1 MFESPCSAEKG
12 IFCIYFCVTG
22 VVVTAKTLMML
33 IKLRHSNRLVWV
45 LLLLGG
51 VLIFSLFLASAFG
64 AVNISLSNVLK
75 MALNKVAMFNFPPTW
90 RAVDET
96 IIFQIRLPGI
106 VGAALVGAA
115 LATAGVLFQGLLRNP
130 MADPYIIG
138 TSAGAA
144 LGATIAMT
152 LPINLAFLGFG
163 LVPVAAFV
171 GALATVTLVY
181 NLARVGSRT
190 PIISML
196 LAGFV
201 VSALLAAVMAF
212 MMSISDRLGLNLHS
226 VYSFLMGHISVT
238 GWGQIMVIAPLIIGG
253 IIGARFFAFHLNAF
267 SLGEEGAAY
276 LGVEVERDKILIL
289 ALGSLLTASAVS
301 ISGLIGFVGLVV
313 PHAVRLSLGPDHRL
327 LLPASALAGA
337 AFVVIADLLARV
349 LLAPVL
355 IPVGV
360 VTAIVGAPFFL
371 YLLRHGRR
379 EYAF

>member
-1 MFESPCSAEKG
+1 M
-12 IFCIYFCVTG
+12 IR
-22 VVVTAKTLMML
+22 ML
-33 IKLRHSNRLVWV
+33 IKLRRSNRLILI

-51 VLIFSLFLASAFG
+51 SLVIASLVASAFG
-64 AVNISLSNVLK
+64 AVTIPLPDILK
-75 MALNKVAMFNFPPTW
+75 MALNKVTAFDFSSTW

-96 IIFQIRLPGI
+96 IIFQIRLPRVIG
-106 VGAALVGAA
+106 GALVGAA
-115 LATAGVLFQGLLRNP
+115 LSTAGVLFQGLLRNP

-144 LGATIAMT
+144 LGATIAMA

-163 LVPVAAFV
+163 LVPAAAFI
-171 GALATVTLVY
+171 GALATVILVY
-181 NLARVGSRT
+181 NLARVGGKT

-201 VSALLAAVMAF
+201 VSALLMAVMIF
-212 MMSISDRLGLNLHS
+212 MISMSDRFGLNLRS
-226 VYSFLMGHISVT
+226 VFSFLFGHISVT
-238 GWGQIMVIAPLIIGG
+238 WGQIVIITPLVIGG

-276 LGVEVERDKILIL
+276 LGIEIERDKILIL
-289 ALGSLLTASAVS
+289 TLGSLLTAAAVS

-313 PHAVRLSLGPDHRL
+313 PHAMRLRLGPDHRL

-337 AFVVIADLLARV
+337 IFLVLADLLARI
-349 LLAPVL
+349 LLAPVE

-360 VTAIVGAPFFL
+360 VAAIIGAPFFL
-371 YLLRHGRR
+371 YLLRRTRR

>member
-1 MFESPCSAEKG
+1 
-12 IFCIYFCVTG
+12 
-22 VVVTAKTLMML
+22 ML
-33 IKLRHSNRLVWV
+33 AKLRRSNRIILI

-51 VLIFSLFLASAFG
+51 GLVIASLFASAFG
-64 AVNISLSNVLK
+64 AVTIPLPDILK
-75 MALNKVAMFNFPPTW
+75 MALNKLAVIDFSSTW

-96 IIFQIRLPGI
+96 IIFQIRLPRVIG
-106 VGAALVGAA
+106 GALVGAA

-144 LGATIAMT
+144 LGATVAMM
-152 LPINLAFLGFG
+152 LSINLAFLGFG
-163 LVPVAAFV
+163 LVPVAAFI
-171 GALATVTLVY
+171 GALATVFLVY
-181 NLARVGSRT
+181 NLARVGGKT
-190 PIISML
+190 PIVSML

-212 MMSISDRLGLNLHS
+212 MMSMSDRFGLNLHS

-238 GWGQIMVIAPLIIGG
+238 SWGQIAIIAPLVIGG

-276 LGVEVERDKILIL
+276 LGIEIERDKIIVL
-289 ALGSLLTASAVS
+289 ALGSLLTAAAVS
-301 ISGLIGFVGLVV
+301 ISGLVGFVGLVV
-313 PHAVRLSLGPDHRL
+313 PHAMRLSLGPDHRF

-337 AFVVIADLLARV
+337 AFLVIADLLSRV
-349 LLAPVL
+349 LLAPVE
-355 IPVGV
+355 IPVGII
-360 VTAIVGAPFFL
+360 TAIIGAPFFI
-371 YLLRHGRR
+371 YLLRRTRR

>member
-1 MFESPCSAEKG
+1 MP
-12 IFCIYFCVTG
+12 
-22 VVVTAKTLMML
+22 
-33 IKLRHSNRLVWV
+33 IKLRRNRLILI

-51 VLIFSLFLASAFG
+51 GLVIASLLASAFG
-64 AVNISLSNVLK
+64 AVTIPLPDILK
-75 MALNKVAMFNFPPTW
+75 MALNQVAIFDFTPTW
-90 RAVDET
+90 QAVDET
-96 IIFQIRLPGI
+96 IIFQIRLPRV
-106 VGAALVGAA
+106 VGGALVGAA

-144 LGATIAMT
+144 LGATIAMM
-152 LPINLAFLGFG
+152 LPISLAFLGFG
-163 LVPVAAFV
+163 LVPVAAFI
-171 GALATVTLVY
+171 GALATVILVY
-181 NLARVGSRT
+181 NLARVGGKT

-212 MMSISDRLGLNLHS
+212 MMSMSDRFGLNLHS

-238 GWGQIMVIAPLIIGG
+238 SWGQIAIIAPLVIGG
-253 IIGARFFAFHLNAF
+253 IIGARFFASHLNAF

-276 LGVEVERDKILIL
+276 LGIEIERDKILIL
-289 ALGSLLTASAVS
+289 ALGSLLTAAAVS
-301 ISGLIGFVGLVV
+301 ISGLVSFVGLVV

-337 AFVVIADLLARV
+337 AFLVIADLLARI
-349 LLAPVL
+349 LLAPVE

-360 VTAIVGAPFFL
+360 ITAIIGAPFFI
-371 YLLRHGRR
+371 YLLRHTKR

>member
-1 MFESPCSAEKG
+1 M
-12 IFCIYFCVTG
+12 ILIR
-22 VVVTAKTLMML
+22 ML
-33 IKLRHSNRLVWV
+33 IKLRRSNRLILI

-51 VLIFSLFLASAFG
+51 GLVIASLLASAFG
-64 AVNISLSNVLK
+64 AVTIPLPDILK
-75 MALNKVAMFNFPPTW
+75 MALNKVAVFDFSSTW

-96 IIFQIRLPGI
+96 IIFQIRLPRVIG
-106 VGAALVGAA
+106 GALVGAA

-163 LVPVAAFV
+163 LVPAAAFI
-171 GALATVTLVY
+171 GALATVILVY
-181 NLARVGSRT
+181 NLARVGGKT

-212 MMSISDRLGLNLHS
+212 MMSMSDRFGLNLHS

-238 GWGQIMVIAPLIIGG
+238 SWGQIAIIAPLVIGG

-276 LGVEVERDKILIL
+276 LGIEIERDKILIL
-289 ALGSLLTASAVS
+289 ALGSLLTAAAVS

-313 PHAVRLSLGPDHRL
+313 PHAVRLSLGPDHRF
-327 LLPASALAGA
+327 LLPASALVGA
-337 AFVVIADLLARV
+337 AFLVIADLLARV
-349 LLAPVL
+349 LLAPVE

-360 VTAIVGAPFFL
+360 ITAIIGAPFFI
-371 YLLRHGRR
+371 YLLRHTRR